1 MLKRAEV
8 CGPVAGEKL
17 ELMLLKLPAWVM
29 QMGYPRWKEL
39 LMQIWLLHLIQMA
52 TAINH
57 NAVEMFEIDVD
68 AEKSTSLH
76 KLWTCPDSAEKVV
89 RYW

>member
-17 ELMLLKLPAWVM
+17 ELMLLKLSAWDM

-39 LMQIWLLHLIQMA
+39 LMQICLLHLIQMA

-57 NAVEMFEIDVD
+57 KQRKCFKIAVDT
-68 AEKSTSLH
+68 EKSTSLH